1 MVTLKIIQ
9 VTSVINNYLN
19 KNEMLNALDII
30 KT

>member
-19 KNEMLNALDII
+19 KNDMLNALDII
-30 KT
+30 TT

>member
-30 KT
+30 AT

>member
-30 KT
+30 TT